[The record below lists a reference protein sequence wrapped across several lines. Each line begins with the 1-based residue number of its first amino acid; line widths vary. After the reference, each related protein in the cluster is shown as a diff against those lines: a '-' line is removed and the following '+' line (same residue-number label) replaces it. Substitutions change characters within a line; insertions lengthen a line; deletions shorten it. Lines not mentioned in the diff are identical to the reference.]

1 MAQNMNKYKLTR
13 NLGLK
18 IVAFIFAFFLWFIVA
33 NVDNPISRTTF
44 SNIQVNIANDDIIL
58 QGGNVYRVVGSQT
71 ASVVVSAKRSVLE
84 SIEPS
89 DIVATADISE
99 MDSSTGLVPIEITIQ
114 GFEGDYESAE
124 AVPRNLQIVTEKTN
138 TKVFTLTVTTVGT
151 PRDGFE
157 LGDMT
162 VNPER
167 VTIAGP
173 QSTIDQISRAS
184 ASISV
189 SGISES
195 QEIKA
200 DLVLYDDDGNSMDQN
215 QLSNNL
221 GDDGITVNVEVLK
234 KKSVPM
240 TFSVSGTP
248 AGGYEYKGCSSEPE
262 QVEICGNPDVVNGV
276 DSIDIPAA
284 ALSIEGA
291 TENVVQTIDIRPY
304 LPDGVELVEESAGD
318 VIVTALIEQDGTRT
332 IDVLVSSIRINN
344 LSEDLEVSYQVDAK
358 VSLRF
363 EGEQSRL
370 DVLDISN
377 AVSVDLSPYTRPG
390 TYTVPVLVDVP
401 EGITLIDEASVQ
413 LTLQEK
419 ESEPQTD
426 AEEKPSDTTAEE

>member
-1 MAQNMNKYKLTR
+1 MNKYKLTR

-248 AGGYEYKGCSSEPE
+248 AGGYEYKGKSDRSH
-262 QVEICGNPDVVNGV
+262 VV
-276 DSIDIPAA
+276 
-284 ALSIEGA
+284 L
-291 TENVVQTIDIRPY
+291 
-304 LPDGVELVEESAGD
+304 
-318 VIVTALIEQDGTRT
+318 
-332 IDVLVSSIRINN
+332 
-344 LSEDLEVSYQVDAK
+344 
-358 VSLRF
+358 
-363 EGEQSRL
+363 
-370 DVLDISN
+370 
-377 AVSVDLSPYTRPG
+377 
-390 TYTVPVLVDVP
+390 
-401 EGITLIDEASVQ
+401 
-413 LTLQEK
+413 
-419 ESEPQTD
+419 
-426 AEEKPSDTTAEE
+426 

>member
-1 MAQNMNKYKLTR
+1 MNKYKLTR

>member
-1 MAQNMNKYKLTR
+1 MNKYKLTR

-248 AGGYEYKGCSSEPE
+248 ADGYEYKGCSSEPE

-344 LSEDLEVSYQVDAK
+344 LSENLEVSYQVDAK

>member
-1 MAQNMNKYKLTR
+1 MNKYKLTR

-114 GFEGDYESAE
+114 GCEGDYESAE

-248 AGGYEYKGCSSEPE
+248 ADGYEYKGCSSEPE

>member
-1 MAQNMNKYKLTR
+1 
-13 NLGLK
+13 
-18 IVAFIFAFFLWFIVA
+18 
-33 NVDNPISRTTF
+33 
-44 SNIQVNIANDDIIL
+44 
-58 QGGNVYRVVGSQT
+58 
-71 ASVVVSAKRSVLE
+71 
-84 SIEPS
+84 
-89 DIVATADISE
+89 
-99 MDSSTGLVPIEITIQ
+99 
-114 GFEGDYESAE
+114 
-124 AVPRNLQIVTEKTN
+124 
-138 TKVFTLTVTTVGT
+138 
-151 PRDGFE
+151 
-157 LGDMT
+157 
-162 VNPER
+162 
-167 VTIAGP
+167 
-173 QSTIDQISRAS
+173 
-184 ASISV
+184 
-189 SGISES
+189 
-195 QEIKA
+195 
-200 DLVLYDDDGNSMDQN
+200 
-215 QLSNNL
+215 
-221 GDDGITVNVEVLK
+221 
-234 KKSVPM
+234 M

>member
-1 MAQNMNKYKLTR
+1 MNKYKLTR

-151 PRDGFE
+151 PRDGYE

-248 AGGYEYKGCSSEPE
+248 ADGYEYKGCSSEPE

>member
-1 MAQNMNKYKLTR
+1 MNKYKLTR

-248 AGGYEYKGCSSEPE
+248 ADGYEYKGCSSEPE

>member
-1 MAQNMNKYKLTR
+1 MNKYKLTR

-71 ASVVVSAKRSVLE
+71 VSVVVSAKRSVLE
-84 SIEPS
+84 NIEPS
-89 DIVATADISE
+89 DIVATADIAE
-99 MDSSTGLVPIEITIQ
+99 MDSDTGLVPIEISIR
-114 GFEGDYESAE
+114 GYERGDDYESAE

-248 AGGYEYKGCSSEPE
+248 ADGYAYKGCSSEPE
-262 QVEICGNPDVVNGV
+262 MVEICGNPDVVNEV
-276 DSIDIPAA
+276 DSIDIPAS
-284 ALSIEGA
+284 ALSVEGA
-291 TENVVQTIDIRPY
+291 AENVVQTIDIRPY

-318 VIVTALIEQDGTRT
+318 VIVTAQIERDGTRT

-344 LSEDLEVSYQVDAK
+344 LSEDLQVSYQVDAK

-401 EGITLIDEASVQ
+401 EGITLLDEANVE

-419 ESEPQTD
+419 ETEPDAQTG
-426 AEEKPSDTTAEE
+426 AGEQPSDAGGSE